1 MMLEGRVHQGERED
15 NLVRWILLLWS
26 ESW

>member
-1 MMLEGRVHQGERED
+1 MMLEGRVHQGERGD
-15 NLVRWILLLWS
+15 NLVRWILLLRS